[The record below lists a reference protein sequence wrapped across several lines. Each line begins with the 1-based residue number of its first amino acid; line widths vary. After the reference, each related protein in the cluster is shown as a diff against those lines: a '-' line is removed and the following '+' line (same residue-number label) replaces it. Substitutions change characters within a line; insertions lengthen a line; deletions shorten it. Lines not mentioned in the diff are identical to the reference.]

1 MSIVFHNQSKY
12 DYHFVIKE
20 LPEEFEGQFG
30 CLGENTEK
38 KKCCKDT
45 KRVPIEKEIPTIDT
59 NGKEITR
66 TISCR
71 LQFIDS
77 ERFMASSLS
86 CLGDNI
92 AEGIRK
98 LKCKYRNTDKM
109 IKCEICGIKHKDG
122 DCFLEYTNF
131 RDDLVEYKCLCCG
144 KNYQKQFDEN
154 FEKRFLTNFLTMIST
169 RLFYCCKRVFIHT
182 NTRMVGK
189 NFV

>member
-1 MSIVFHNQSKY
+1 
-12 DYHFVIKE
+12 
-20 LPEEFEGQFG
+20 
-30 CLGENTEK
+30 
-38 KKCCKDT
+38 
-45 KRVPIEKEIPTIDT
+45 
-59 NGKEITR
+59 
-66 TISCR
+66 
-71 LQFIDS
+71 
-77 ERFMASSLS
+77 MASSLS
-86 CLGDNI
+86 CLGNNI

-109 IKCEICGIKHKDG
+109 IKCEVCGIKHKDG